1 MQYNA
6 GFLLYQLQYLAD
18 YEERTTVKNATSWS
32 HKANNSPFC
41 NVVQLQWVTLKCVG
55 LGKSINPGEKQGSF
69 LRGVP
74 RYPPCLIYSK
84 HQIST
89 TQPYLFVTNSIWN

>member
-18 YEERTTVKNATSWS
+18 YEERTTVENATSWS

-41 NVVQLQWVTLKCVG
+41 NAVQLQWVTLKCHRTRKEY
-55 LGKSINPGEKQGSF
+55 KSERKTGF
-69 LRGVP
+69 LP
-74 RYPPCLIYSK
+74 
-84 HQIST
+84 
-89 TQPYLFVTNSIWN
+89 